1 MTAATDFQGK
11 RALLSGGLPAEL
23 WGGWEAGLLLLM
35 AGLFFAGAF
44 VNPAFFGTTDAL
56 AAVLRDA
63 ARFGVMAV
71 GMSFVIVNRELDL
84 SVGSTLGLVSTLFSV
99 AYAPSH
105 GDAGIGV
112 ALTICVTA
120 GLLIGVVNGVLVTLL
135 RVPAF
140 IATLST

>member
-1 MTAATDFQGK
+1 MTAATGTDA
-11 RALLSGGLPAEL
+11 RHIPVSRRPPAEL
-23 WGGWEAGLLLLM
+23 WGGWEVGLLLLM
-35 AGLFFAGAF
+35 AGLYLAGAF

-71 GMSFVIVNRELDL
+71 GMTFVIVNRELDL

-105 GDAGIGV
+105 ANAGIGV
-112 ALTICVTA
+112 ALAICAAA
-120 GLLIGVVNGVLVTLL
+120 GLLIGLVNGVL
-135 RVPAF
+135 
-140 IATLST
+140 